1 MQSIKEAIA
10 DNPAWQERLNA
21 VMERYTPG
29 YFREQLSELIE
40 LGATD
45 EMIRRAALQL
55 LERVKQ
61 AEECKGCTGYANCRR
76 SPGKEGMIIR
86 LEVASDPK
94 GDYVN
99 SLHGRCD
106 PFRDYHQELRWQ
118 RLVSLSGK
126 AASDKDFTFDNF
138 PDAQKR
144 RHKQLCAYI
153 HRFAQEFAPGASDKG
168 VYIYG
173 PPGTAKTHLV
183 LSMVNRLEERRVPV
197 LFIRTDA
204 IFRNMRGMLSK
215 KESLD
220 TLIEAYCTTPV
231 LVIDEFGQEA
241 GTEFTVDVMFEI
253 VNARFTG
260 NLPTFATSN
269 YAPDQVYEK
278 AMRKHRLEEKV
289 EAIRS
294 RLNQMMK
301 HAHMDGEDGRKKDRE
316 TF

>member
-1 MQSIKEAIA
+1 LESIGQVLATASDRLEERIA
-10 DNPAWQERLNA
+10 A
-21 VMERYTPG
+21 VLSHYTPA
-29 YFREQLSELIE
+29 YFRERIPELNE
-40 LGATD
+40 LDVTD
-45 EMIRRAALQL
+45 EMIQAATTQLMERA
-55 LERVKQ
+55 KQ
-61 AEECKGCTGYANCRR
+61 FGQCQGCTNYASCRR
-76 SPGKEGMIIR
+76 PPGQTGMQIHLSSQNGHISSVHR
-86 LEVASDPK
+86 L
-94 GDYVN
+94 
-99 SLHGRCD
+99 CD
-106 PFRDYHQELRWQ
+106 PFYTYQQEMRWQ
-118 RLVSLSGK
+118 RLLALSGK
-126 AASDKDFTFDNF
+126 AASDKDFTFDDF

-144 RHKQLCAYI
+144 RHKKLCGYI
-153 HRFAQEFAPGASDKG
+153 YRFAQEFEPGGSDKG

-253 VNARFTG
+253 MNARFTG

-316 TF
+316 TFE

>member
-1 MQSIKEAIA
+1 MMQSAEQIIGTAF
-10 DNPAWQERLNA
+10 ERLEERLAA
-21 VMERYTPG
+21 VYSLYTPE
-29 YFREQLSELIE
+29 YFRERIPELNE
-40 LGATD
+40 LDATD
-45 EMIRRAALQL
+45 EMIKAAAIQLMERA
-55 LERVKQ
+55 KQ
-61 AEECKGCTGYANCRR
+61 IEECRGCTDYMNCRR
-76 SPGKEGMIIR
+76 PPGQKGMTIHLAVQNGHI
-86 LEVASDPK
+86 
-94 GDYVN
+94 N
-99 SLHGRCD
+99 SLHSMCE
-106 PFRDYHQELRWQ
+106 PFHAYQQEQQWQ
-118 RLVSLSGK
+118 RLLALSGK
-126 AASDKDFTFDNF
+126 AVSDKNFTFDNF

-144 RHKQLCAYI
+144 RHKKLCAYI
-153 HRFAQEFAPGASDKG
+153 HRFAQEFEPGANVKG

-183 LSMVNRLEERRVPV
+183 LAMVNRLEERRVPV

-241 GTEFTVDVMFEI
+241 GTEFTVDVIFEI
-253 VNARFTG
+253 INARFTG

-269 YAPDQVYEK
+269 YSPDQVYEK

-301 HAHMDGEDGRKKDRE
+301 HAFMDGEDGRKKDRE

>member
-1 MQSIKEAIA
+1 MQSIKEALEGNESLQA
-10 DNPAWQERLNA
+10 RLA
-21 VMERYTPG
+21 EVMNRYTPD
-29 YFREQLSELIE
+29 YFRERLPELAE

-45 EMIRRAALQL
+45 DQIRKASAQL
-55 LERVKQ
+55 LDRVRQ
-61 AEECKGCTGYANCRR
+61 AEQCQGCTDYAACRR
-76 SPGKEGMIIR
+76 PAGQEGMQIHLDIQS
-86 LEVASDPK
+86 EHIT
-94 GDYVN
+94 
-99 SLHGRCD
+99 SLHSMCE
-106 PFRDYHQELRWQ
+106 PFRAHHRELRWQ
-118 RLVSLSGK
+118 RLLSLSGK

>member
-1 MQSIKEAIA
+1 MQSIKEALEG
-10 DNPAWQERLNA
+10 NESWQARFAE
-21 VMERYTPG
+21 VMNRYTPE
-29 YFREQLSELIE
+29 YFRERLPELAE

-45 EMIRRAALQL
+45 EQIRRATVQL
-55 LERVKQ
+55 MDRAKQ
-61 AEECKGCTGYANCRR
+61 VEECRGCTGYTSCRR
-76 SPGKEGMIIR
+76 PAGQEGTQIHLDIQ
-86 LEVASDPK
+86 
-94 GDYVN
+94 GGHIN
-99 SLHGRCD
+99 SLHRMCD
-106 PFRDYHQELRWQ
+106 PFLEYHRELRWQ
-118 RLVSLSGK
+118 RLLSLSGK
-126 AASDKDFTFDNF
+126 AASDKNFTFENF

-144 RHKQLCAYI
+144 RHKKLCAYI
-153 HRFAQEFAPGASDKG
+153 HRFAQEFTPGASDKG

-173 PPGTAKTHLV
+173 PPGTGKTHLV